1 MDEILGR
8 EREKGI
14 LEQIR
19 SSTEP
24 EFLAV
29 YGRRRVGKTFLIS
42 QFFKNEELY
51 FELTGTRKGRMHDQ
65 LANFADVCTRSLADG
80 LPVAVP
86 KSWREA
92 FSILVTA
99 LERRPTRGKTVLFF
113 DELPWLASP
122 NSRFLEAL
130 GYFWN
135 SWASRQKDLVLIVC
149 GSAAS
154 WMIQKVIDHKGGLHN
169 RVTRRIRLMPF
180 DLKET
185 EYFLRRRGVQLD
197 RRQVLDLYMA
207 MGGIPQYL
215 RQVQPGRSA
224 AQNIDEI
231 CFAADGFL
239 SDEFDRLYAS
249 LFDDHEV
256 YVRVI
261 EALARRRAGL
271 PRTALLEAAG
281 LPSGGTSTL
290 ILTALEESGFIAKH
304 VPFGKKVNDGLYR
317 LADEYSLFYLSW
329 IKNARRSRG
338 HSPKEGYWLQRCALP
353 AWRAWAG
360 YSFERVCWRHAHK
373 IKDALS
379 IGGIRTEESPWS
391 CAPDGEGGAGCQ
403 IDLLIDRSDG
413 CITLCEMKCTQA
425 PFEIRKPYAAE
436 LRRKVETFKV
446 RTRTRKT
453 VFTVMV
459 TTNGT
464 HKNAYYHELISGE
477 VTLDALFL

>member
-1 MDEILGR
+1 MDTILGR
-8 EREKGI
+8 EREKAV
-14 LEQIR
+14 LEQVR
-19 SSTEP
+19 ASLEP
-24 EFLAV
+24 EFLAI

-42 QFFKNEELY
+42 EFFKNEGLY
-51 FELTGTRKGRMHDQ
+51 FELTGTQKARMSEQ
-65 LANFADVCTRSLADG
+65 LENFADVCTRRLADG

-86 KSWREA
+86 KTWREA

-99 LERRPTRGKTVLFF
+99 LERRPNRGKTVLFF

-135 SWASRQKDLVLIVC
+135 SWASRQRNLVLIVC

-154 WMIQKVIDHKGGLHN
+154 WMLQKVIHHKGGLHN

-180 DLKET
+180 DLRET
-185 EYFLRRRGVQLD
+185 ESFLRSRDIQLD
-197 RRQVLDLYMA
+197 RRQILELYMA

-215 RQVQPGRSA
+215 RQVQPGKSA
-224 AQNIDEI
+224 AQNIDEV

-261 EALARRRAGL
+261 EALAHRRAGL
-271 PRTALLEAAG
+271 SRTELLGAAG
-281 LPSGGTSTL
+281 LPSGGTGTL
-290 ILTALEESGFIAKH
+290 LLTALQESSFIAKH
-304 VPFGKKVNDGLYR
+304 VPFGKKTNEGLYR
-317 LADEYSLFYLSW
+317 LTDEYSLFYLSW
-329 IKNARRSRG
+329 IRDVRRRG
-338 HSPKEGYWLQRCALP
+338 GRAPKVGYWLQRCASP
-353 AWRAWAG
+353 AWHAWAG
-360 YSFERVCWRHAHK
+360 YAFERACWKHADK

-379 IGGIRTEESPWS
+379 IGGIRSEESPWS
-391 CAPDGEGGAGCQ
+391 CGPDEEGGDGCQ

-413 CITLCEMKCTQA
+413 CITVCEMKCTQA
-425 PFEIRKPYAAE
+425 PFEIRKSYAAE
-436 LRRKVETFKV
+436 LRRKMETFRA
-446 RTRTRKT
+446 RTGTRKT

-464 HKNAYYHELISGE
+464 QKNANYHELISGE
-477 VTLDALFL
+477 VTLDALFQ